1 MAVGRT
7 DYTANAVAAA
17 RSVLLELTLRGIAL
31 SERLKEKDAW
41 DIYFCLRHYPGGLD
55 ALVREFQP
63 HLAHGLFEQR
73 LDAEAEAAA
82 GRVTLWEFLGEPL
95 RNMVQ
100 LGLRL
105 RDGRTWFEPRQH
117 VVILIAMIV

>member
-55 ALVREFQP
+55 ALVQEFRP
-63 HLAHGLFEQR
+63 HLAHSLVREGLTSIAEKFSSLNHIGPKFVADFEE
-73 LDAEAEAAA
+73 L
-82 GRVTLWEFLGEPL
+82 T
-95 RNMVQ
+95 
-100 LGLRL
+100 
-105 RDGRTWFEPRQH
+105 
-117 VVILIAMIV
+117 

>member
-17 RSVLLELTLRGIAL
+17 RSVLLELTLKGIAL

-63 HLAHGLFEQR
+63 HLAHGLVREG
-73 LDAEAEAAA
+73 LASVAEKFSSP
-82 GRVTLWEFLGEPL
+82 T
-95 RNMVQ
+95 
-100 LGLRL
+100 
-105 RDGRTWFEPRQH
+105 H
-117 VVILIAMIV
+117 I